1 MSGLFYGNLALTILP
16 QSQFWLDCRK
26 LYRKVVLTLMKQLLD
41 FIPLIVFFAL
51 YKMYDIYVGTG
62 ALIIATAI
70 QIGLTYAIYR
80 KVEKMQLITFAMVT
94 IFGGMTLLL
103 HDENFIKWKVTI
115 VYAVFAL
122 GLLISQIMNKP
133 LIKGMLGKEISLPDE
148 VWNKIN
154 LAWVGFFVTCAIV
167 NVYIAFNLPLDVW
180 VNFKVFGLLG
190 ITFIYTLATGIYI
203 YRHLPKDEKASEE

>member
-1 MSGLFYGNLALTILP
+1 
-16 QSQFWLDCRK
+16 
-26 LYRKVVLTLMKQLLD
+26 MKQLLD
-41 FIPLIVFFAL
+41 FIPLIVFFTL

-115 VYAVFAL
+115 VYAVFAI
-122 GLLISQIMNKP
+122 GLLVSQIMKKP
-133 LIKGMLGKEISLPDE
+133 LIKGMLGKEISLPDD

-154 LAWVGFFVTCAIV
+154 LAWVAFFVTCAVV
-167 NVYIAFNLPLDVW
+167 NIYIAFSLPLDVW